1 MLRANWHLVELVVNI
16 TLASFSFP
24 GFLLV
29 PNYILG
35 QHLLGVT
42 VYLWDC
48 SECNDADSWSQSR
61 PRSQGWFISHS
72 NPAAK
77 ETYDHMV
84 SSEALAAAPSSP
96 PPFFSLSHCLGKCG
110 IFIIIDLTSD
120 TWNVLDHNLEQI
132 FTSLSQILHVMRTA
146 ARNCEQCHLILL
158 YQGLLLNVT
167 EYVLVVPTL
176 SHKQRKRLERIQIE
190 AMCIIV
196 GCTRNT
202 TSAFL

>member
-1 MLRANWHLVELVVNI
+1 MMLIHDLNHGLEAKADLFLI
-16 TLASFSFP
+16 PTLLRKKLMTTWLAVKHWQ
-24 GFLLV
+24 LL
-29 PNYILG
+29 P
-35 QHLLGVT
+35 
-42 VYLWDC
+42 
-48 SECNDADSWSQSR
+48 
-61 PRSQGWFISHS
+61 P
-72 NPAAK
+72 P
-77 ETYDHMV
+77 
-84 SSEALAAAPSSP
+84 PP